1 MLDNSC
7 FLIARNY
14 LGHGC
19 LAYPTH
25 HGTELVELK
34 RYISDL
40 STSDH
45 LELLTISRPVAYGE
59 YAPYTIVEDK
69 DEFIRLALQ
78 I

>member
-7 FLIARNY
+7 FLIARDY

-19 LAYPTH
+19 LAYPTR
-25 HGTELVELK
+25 HGPELVELK
-34 RYISDL
+34 RHISDK